1 MPLERE
7 EEEFGI
13 YSFQF
18 ITSPSHITYCVVLQC
33 KPELSYGHMFTLTKL
48 KLRKQ
53 QTESIISDFL
63 IYTSNGKLCIAIPI
77 YTVLPYCV
85 INKQYLHHSFTDYIH
100 MYIYLLYFA
109 WANQTHRQCC
119 IRHTARFT
127 SFRALTNTYGS
138 VHIVILII
146 YSWLCV
152 QVTCRDIQ
160 NDQ

>member
-1 MPLERE
+1 MTRFMGSQDSIYLLSFVSFSAVVSEICLLNGKKNNLE
-7 EEEFGI
+7 I

-33 KPELSYGHMFTLTKL
+33 KQELSYGHMFTLTKL

-63 IYTSNGKLCIAIPI
+63 IYTSNGKPCIAIPI
-77 YTVLPYCV
+77 YTVLPFCV

-109 WANQTHRQCC
+109 WANQTQYL
-119 IRHTARFT
+119 
-127 SFRALTNTYGS
+127 S
-138 VHIVILII
+138 
-146 YSWLCV
+146 YSMVYFLPCF
-152 QVTCRDIQ
+152 
-160 NDQ
+160 N